1 MRSLVERLGFEVGD
15 RVAIVHADDIGM
27 CHAANV
33 GAFEALAG
41 GPVTCGSIMVPC
53 PWFSEAAERARAH
66 PELDLGVHLT
76 LTAEWA
82 RYRWGPVSS
91 ASAVPSLLDEQGV
104 FPRTVADVLLRA
116 KSDEVET
123 ELRAQIERALESGID
138 VTHLDAHMGV
148 AFGYYREHQQPLRGQ
163 PVPLFPQRLYCFFI
177 LGHANRRCCNRLQLR
192 SLAHPNTMSILLV
205 AFKRYCRR
213 S

>member
-123 ELRAQIERALESGID
+123 ELRAQI
-138 VTHLDAHMGV
+138 
-148 AFGYYREHQQPLRGQ
+148 
-163 PVPLFPQRLYCFFI
+163 
-177 LGHANRRCCNRLQLR
+177 
-192 SLAHPNTMSILLV
+192 
-205 AFKRYCRR
+205 
-213 S
+213 